1 MRQIATVF
9 LVFLSLW
16 ALTSPAEAV
25 RIKDI
30 AEIEG
35 VRSNKLVGYGLVI
48 GLNGT
53 GDKAGTEFTIQSL
66 VSMLERMGVKV
77 DRSKVKVENVAAVVV
92 TADLPPFAR
101 AGTRMDALVS
111 SIGDAES
118 LQGGT
123 LVLTPL
129 KAPNGFVYAVA
140 QGSVSLGGG
149 FAASGAAA
157 SAQKNHPTVGRIV
170 NGVLIERE
178 VSLRFRDKREISI
191 NLRQPDFTT
200 ALRLAETVNSA
211 MCGEYATAL
220 DGGTVRVV
228 IPPNYPDDVVKL
240 VASVEKLDV
249 TPDRVARV
257 VLDERT
263 GTVVIGEDVR
273 ISAVAVSH
281 GNLSI
286 VVKERPEVS
295 QPLPF
300 SEGETTVTP
309 NTELTVREE
318 RGSVMLMPEG
328 VSIQEVVKALNA
340 IGVSPRDLIAIF
352 QALKEA
358 GALQAELKV
367 M

>member
-1 MRQIATVF
+1 MRYLRI
-9 LVFLSLW
+9 
-16 ALTSPAEAV
+16 LTLIMAGTLILTGSADAV
-25 RIKDI
+25 RVKDI

-53 GDKAGTEFTIQSL
+53 GDKSGTEFTIQSL
-66 VSMLERMGVKV
+66 VSMLERMGIKV

-92 TADLPPFAR
+92 TAELPPFAR
-101 AGTRMDALVS
+101 AGTRIDALVS

-129 KAPNGFVYAVA
+129 KAPNGLIYAVA
-140 QGSVSLGGG
+140 QGPVSLGGG
-149 FAASGAAA
+149 FATSGQAA
-157 SAQKNHPTVGRIV
+157 SVQKNHPTVGRIV
-170 NGVLIERE
+170 SGALIERE
-178 VSLRFRDKREISI
+178 VPLRFRDKREISI
-191 NLRQPDFTT
+191 NLREPDFTT
-200 ALRLAETVNSA
+200 ALRLAAAVNSA
-211 MCGEYATAL
+211 MGGKYAMPL
-220 DGGTVRVV
+220 DGGTVRVD
-228 IPPNYPDDVVKL
+228 IPADYPTDVVQL
-240 VASVEKLDV
+240 VASIEKLGV

-273 ISAVAVSH
+273 ISAVAISH

-300 SEGETTVTP
+300 SEGETRVTP

-318 RGSVMLMPEG
+318 KGSVMLMPEG
-328 VSIQEVVKALNA
+328 VSIQEVVRALNA

-358 GALQAELKV
+358 GALQAELRF